1 MIFNNKSIPNACQTV
16 KIGAEL
22 QNKGANQFHNNETIH
37 PDNAQHAIITM
48 TPTINNITDFMSNKY

>member
-37 PDNAQHAIITM
+37 PDNAQHANRKAKNWQSYIY
-48 TPTINNITDFMSNKY
+48 MSTKR